1 MITSESCY
9 VSQRRIMKDLN
20 AINFKTFIVAL
31 SFLKKEF
38 PKAKQAELNQIGR
51 EIALGYADFDKLD
64 DFAENYKP
72 LEKIY
77 QQLHT
82 LMTNSH
88 VEINQEY
95 FPIINE
101 VSQEKA
107 TEITNIVKAARELVD
122 EEKLEDWFLVLQ
134 DINSVQA
141 AKNKIKV
148 LPIVL

>member
-1 MITSESCY
+1 MVLSESCY

-20 AINFKTFIVAL
+20 AIDFKTFIVAL

-64 DFAENYKP
+64 DFAKNYQP
-72 LEKIY
+72 LDRIY

-82 LMTNSH
+82 LMTDSY
-88 VEINQEY
+88 VEINKDD

-101 VSQEKA
+101 ASPEKT
-107 TEITNIVKAARELVD
+107 TEITNIIKAARELVD

-148 LPIVL
+148 L